1 LDYVVYVIVRIVQV
15 LLYVVDTAMLVRAI
29 LSLFML
35 SDDNP
40 LSMLVF
46 GITEPFIMPIRAL
59 FDKLGWFEGVPID
72 MAFLIT
78 YMIIMM
84 ASMLL

>member
-1 LDYVVYVIVRIVQV
+1 MDYVVYVIVRIVQV
-15 LLYVVDTAMLVRAI
+15 LLYIVDIAMLVRAV

-40 LSMLVF
+40 LAMLAYS
-46 GITEPFIMPIRAL
+46 ITEPFIMPIRAL

-72 MAFLIT
+72 MPFLIT
-78 YMIIMM
+78 CMIIMT